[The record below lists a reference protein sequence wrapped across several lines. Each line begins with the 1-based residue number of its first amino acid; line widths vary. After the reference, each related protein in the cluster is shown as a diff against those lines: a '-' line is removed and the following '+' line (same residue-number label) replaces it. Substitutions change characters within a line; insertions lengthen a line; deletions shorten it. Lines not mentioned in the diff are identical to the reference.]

1 MSEAKRDKI
10 IQIAVATQPVGA
22 QNVSLEDSIYGL
34 AEGGNLY
41 EYNHVLEGWVLKCFS
56 PFEDNN

>member
-10 IQIAVATQPVGA
+10 TQIAVATQPVGA

-34 AEGGNLY
+34 TKSGNLY
-41 EYNHVLEGWVLKCFS
+41 GYNHVLECWVLKCFS